1 MSKLDATDI
10 QGFVL
15 RGYNMPCARYLF
27 LHFDDAT
34 RARTLIYR
42 LLGSIT
48 TGQLWD
54 QGKPRSTVNI
64 AFTHRGLAALGL
76 PLTTLVSFPDEFQ
89 MGMRARGDILGDT
102 GSSAPEHWDGVWRNN
117 GGENEVHAWVGLNA
131 LHASAL
137 EEHTDS
143 IRKLMLE
150 TGGARLLAGQ
160 DAASIVDASGKVTL
174 KEHFGFTDGFGNP
187 DYAGICRATQP
198 GQGKLVPGD
207 GAAPRWAPL
216 ATGELLLG
224 HADEAGELPVAPIP
238 HLLAANGTF
247 MVYRKLHQNV
257 GTFRHFLDTWAAH
270 YGSGDTLAREKL
282 ASKLIGR
289 WRDGTPV
296 ELSPDRPDP
305 ALTQDPERSTA
316 FTYGQDAAG
325 AVCPMGAHV
334 RRVHPRDAFGFDGRL
349 INRRRIT
356 RRGMPYGPFAD
367 EFNDAPEN
375 DPQAIREADEVDR
388 GVIFMALNASL
399 ARQFEFVQQQWINYG
414 NDAHLG
420 NEKDVLI
427 GNHRVDGEGS
437 GERAMI
443 QGDATP
449 ANPPLM
455 LSGLPNFVELRG
467 GEYFFLPSI
476 TALGMIALGLV
487 DPR

>member
-15 RGYNMPCARYLF
+15 RGYNMPFARYCF
-27 LHFDDAT
+27 LHFDDAA

-64 AFTHRGLAALGL
+64 AFTHRGLVALEL
-76 PLTTLVSFPDEFQ
+76 PLSTLISFPDEFQ
-89 MGMRARGDILGDT
+89 LGMRARGNILGDA
-102 GSSAPEHWDGVWRNN
+102 GLSSPDHWDEVWR
-117 GGENEVHAWVGLNA
+117 ENAGACEVHAWLGLNA
-131 LHASAL
+131 LDPASL
-137 EEHTDS
+137 DERSSTIQKLLNETD
-143 IRKLMLE
+143 
-150 TGGARLLAGQ
+150 GARLLAAQ
-160 DAASIVDASGKVTL
+160 DAASIVDETGKVTL

-187 DYAGICRATQP
+187 DYAGICRGTQP
-198 GQGKLVPGD
+198 GQGKLVNGQ
-207 GAAPRWAPL
+207 WTPL

-224 HADEAGELPVAPIP
+224 HADEAGELPVAPVP

-270 YGSGDTLAREKL
+270 YGAGDALAREKL

-296 ELSPDRPDP
+296 EVSPDQPDY
-305 ALTQDPERSTA
+305 ALTQDPKRSTA
-316 FTYGQDAAG
+316 FLYGEDASG
-325 AVCPMGAHV
+325 ARCPVGAHV
-334 RRVHPRDAFGFDGRL
+334 RRVHPRDAFGFEGRL
-349 INRRRIT
+349 VNRRRIT

-367 EFNDAPEN
+367 EFDGSSG
-375 DPQAIREADEVDR
+375 DPSESDKIER

-399 ARQFEFVQQQWINYG
+399 ARQFEFVQQQWVNYG

-427 GNHRVDGEGS
+427 GNHRVDGQGG

-443 QGDATP
+443 QGDASST
-449 ANPPLM
+449 NPPLM